1 MESLTMQCALCK
13 VDVLNTNDFY
23 DSCEKEGLK
32 VDRVAGQVKIPGVT
46 YMSSAGASLDEDYSK
61 INAEKDRLTKVHKE
75 IEDKRAFKC
84 NSCGKIY
91 CLKCLAEKAP
101 NNPSG
106 GKVCPE
112 CGGSFNLL

>member
-1 MESLTMQCALCK
+1 MESLSMQCALCR

-32 VDRVAGQVKIPGVT
+32 VDRSAGQVKIPGMT
-46 YMSSAGASLDEDYSK
+46 YVNFGGASYDEDYNK
-61 INAEKDRLTKVHKE
+61 INAEKNRLAKVHKE

-101 NNPSG
+101 NSPSG
-106 GKVCPE
+106 GKACPE
-112 CGGSFNLL
+112 CGGSFSLL

>member
-1 MESLTMQCALCK
+1 MESLAMKCALCK
-13 VDVLNTNDFY
+13 VDVLNTSDFY

-32 VDRVAGQVKIPGVT
+32 VDRVSGQVKIPGMTFVG
-46 YMSSAGASLDEDYSK
+46 YGSGSPDEDYSK
-61 INAEKDRLTKVHKE
+61 INKEKDRLTKVHKE

-84 NSCGKIY
+84 KSCGKIY

-106 GKVCPE
+106 GKACPV

>member
-1 MESLTMQCALCK
+1 MESLSMQCTLCK

-32 VDRVAGQVKIPGVT
+32 VDRISGQVKIPGMS
-46 YMSSAGASLDEDYSK
+46 YMSYADASLDEDYSK

-84 NSCGKIY
+84 NSCGNIY

-101 NNPSG
+101 NNPTG
-106 GKVCPE
+106 GKACPE
-112 CGGSFNLL
+112 CGGSFSLL